1 MVVESKIEITRDRLI
16 KEAKLLTT
24 MLRPTDC
31 ETVTEK
37 EDHYEVII
45 SKDGIVTE
53 EKIVL
58 GM

>member
-1 MVVESKIEITRDRLI
+1 MI